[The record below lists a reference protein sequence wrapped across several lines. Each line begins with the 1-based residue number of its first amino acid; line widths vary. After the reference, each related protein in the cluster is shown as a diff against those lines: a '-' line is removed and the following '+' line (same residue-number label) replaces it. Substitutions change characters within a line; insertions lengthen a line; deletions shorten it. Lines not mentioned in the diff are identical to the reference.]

1 MNTMTL
7 PKRKVID
14 INGDTF
20 RILSVMAAQQGISL
34 KNHIEELL
42 DSIAEERDDN
52 ETFAWL
58 SKNNP
63 DGDVFLSPEEQ
74 AETEKWLGL

>member
-20 RILSVMAAQQGISL
+20 RILSVMAAQQGTNL
-34 KNHIEELL
+34 KNYIEELL
-42 DSIAEERDDN
+42 DRIAEERDDN

-58 SKNNP
+58 SKNYP
-63 DGDVFLSPEEQ
+63 DGNVFLSPEEQ